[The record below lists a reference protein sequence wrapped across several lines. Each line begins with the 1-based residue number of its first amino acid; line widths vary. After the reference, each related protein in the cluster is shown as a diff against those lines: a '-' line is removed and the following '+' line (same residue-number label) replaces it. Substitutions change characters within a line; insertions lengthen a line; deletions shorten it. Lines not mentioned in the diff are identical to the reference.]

1 MRIFRTRFSF
11 LSYLRKMAHSCL
23 LSGCQSRVCPHEIG
37 GLSPQDALS
46 KTAYRFAS
54 ISEILKR
61 VETTLDWR
69 SSAKWRVYVVQTI
82 VPSGNNST
90 PE

>member
-11 LSYLRKMAHSCL
+11 LSYLRKTTLPYS
-23 LSGCQSRVCPHEIG
+23 LSDGQSRACPHEIG

-69 SSAKWRVYVVQTI
+69 PSAKWREYVVQTI
-82 VPSGNNST
+82 VPSGSNST